1 MTPDAT
7 SDRPLTPAA
16 ADDGTDAG
24 ITPRSRV
31 KAILVGSVGNLIEW
45 YDVYAYTAFALYF
58 APAFFPSGDP
68 VAQQLS
74 AAAVFAAAFIVRP
87 LGGLLF
93 GWVADRYGRRR
104 SLMVSVLLMCF
115 GSLMIAVS
123 PTHAEIGAAATVI
136 LVVAR
141 LLQGLSQG
149 GEYGA
154 SATYLAEMA
163 GPRQRGFYSGVWY
176 TTLIGGQLAAI
187 LLLLVLQQFF
197 LTTDE
202 LRAWGWRIPF
212 AIGAVLAMYALFMR
226 RDMHETEHYQAAR
239 SSAGRAGA
247 TAVSGDGG
255 NGTGTSNDAASGTGT
270 MKTLL
275 SHWREL
281 LLVVGITIGGTSAF
295 YTYTTYMQKFL
306 KLSVGL
312 DDAQVTAVVLGYLV
326 VALLLQPLYGALS
339 DRVGRKPLLLWF
351 GIMGVLCT
359 VPLLTTLSQVKSPW
373 LAWLLICDAWVIV
386 SGYTAITGII
396 KAELF
401 PTSVRALGVGV
412 PYALTVSIF
421 GGTVDA
427 VALSFKQAGI
437 ESGFYWYATACIAVS
452 LLVYLRMPDT
462 LKESR
467 MEQHH

>member
-1 MTPDAT
+1 MTPEAT
-7 SDRPLTPAA
+7 SDRALPAIASHAPAA
-16 ADDGTDAG
+16 AVDGA
-24 ITPRSRV
+24 TPSHRV
-31 KAILVGSVGNLIEW
+31 KAILVGSIGNLIEW
-45 YDVYAYTAFALYF
+45 YDVYAYTACAFYF
-58 APAFFPSGDP
+58 APAFFPSADP
-68 VAQQLS
+68 GAQQLS
-74 AAAVFAAAFIVRP
+74 AAAVFAAAFVVRP
-87 LGGLLF
+87 LGGVLF
-93 GWVADRYGRRR
+93 GWIADRYGRRR

-115 GSLMIAVS
+115 GSLLIAGS
-123 PTHAEIGAAATVI
+123 PTHADIGAAATVL

-163 GPRQRGFYSGVWY
+163 GPKQRGFYSGIWY
-176 TTLIGGQLAAI
+176 TTLIGGQLMAI
-187 LLLLVLQQFF
+187 VLLLLLQKVF
-197 LTTDE
+197 LTPED
-202 LRAWGWRIPF
+202 LKAWGWRIPF
-212 AIGAVLAMYALFMR
+212 VIGAALSVYAVFMR
-226 RDMHETEHYQAAR
+226 RDMHETDHYRAAH
-239 SSAGRAGA
+239 AGA
-247 TAVSGDGG
+247 GEAAAEGVDPVHRVAA
-255 NGTGTSNDAASGTGT
+255 AASGS
-270 MKTLL
+270 TLKAL
-275 SHWREL
+275 LAHWREL

-312 DDAQVTAVVLGYLV
+312 TDAEVTMVVLGYLV

-339 DRVGRKPLLLWF
+339 DRIGRKPLLLWF
-351 GIMGVLCT
+351 GVLGVLCT

-373 LAWLLICDAWVIV
+373 LAWLLICGAWIFV
-386 SGYTAITGII
+386 SGYTSITGII

-427 VALSFKQAGI
+427 VALSFKQAGY

-462 LKESR
+462 LKASR
-467 MEQHH
+467 MEQHR

>member
-1 MTPDAT
+1 MDPMAAT
-7 SDRPLTPAA
+7 AA
-16 ADDGTDAG
+16 GQDTARITGTA
-24 ITPRSRV
+24 SRV

-45 YDVYAYTAFALYF
+45 YDVYAYSAFALYF

-93 GWVADRYGRRR
+93 GWIADHHGRRV
-104 SLMVSVLLMCF
+104 SLLLSVLLMCF
-115 GSLMIAVS
+115 GSLLIAIS
-123 PTHAEIGAAATVI
+123 PTHAEIGAWATAL
-136 LVVAR
+136 LVAAR

-163 GPRQRGFYSGVWY
+163 EPSRRGFYSGVWY

-187 LLLLVLQQFF
+187 LLLLVLQKFF
-197 LTTDE
+197 LTVDE
-202 LRAWGWRIPF
+202 LKAWGWRIPF
-212 AIGAVLAMYALFMR
+212 AIGALLSLYALFMR
-226 RDMHETEHYQAAR
+226 REMHETGHYRQARAQGMA
-239 SSAGRAGA
+239 AGSLRQLF
-247 TAVSGDGG
+247 V
-255 NGTGTSNDAASGTGT
+255 
-270 MKTLL
+270 
-275 SHWREL
+275 HWREL
-281 LLVVGITIGGTSAF
+281 LLVIGITIGGTSAF

-312 DDAQVTAVVLGYLV
+312 DDTQVSTVVLGYLI

-351 GIMGVLCT
+351 GGMGVLCT
-359 VPLLTTLSQVKSPW
+359 YPLLTLLSQTKS
-373 LAWLLICDAWVIV
+373 AWVAFGLICVAWVIV
-386 SGYTAITGII
+386 SGYTAITGIV

-401 PTSVRALGVGV
+401 PTSVRALGVGL
-412 PYALTVSIF
+412 PYALTVSVF
-421 GGTVDA
+421 GGSVDA
-427 VALSFKQAGI
+427 IALAFKQAGN
-437 ESGFYWYATACIAVS
+437 ESGFYWYATGCIFVS
-452 LLVYLRMPDT
+452 LLVYLKLHDT
-462 LKESR
+462 KAGSR

>member
-1 MTPDAT
+1 MTPEAIT
-7 SDRPLTPAA
+7 PRPSVDP
-16 ADDGTDAG
+16 DPVPSAG
-24 ITPRSRV
+24 GGAGSHPEGSEAGTPRSRV
-31 KAILVGSVGNLIEW
+31 RSILVGSIGNLIEW

-87 LGGLLF
+87 LGGVLF
-93 GWVADRYGRRR
+93 GWLADRYGRRR

-115 GSLMIAVS
+115 GSLMIAVA
-123 PTHAEIGAAATVI
+123 PTHADIGAAAAVI

-163 GPRQRGFYSGVWY
+163 GPKQRGFYSGVWY
-176 TTLIGGQLAAI
+176 TTLIGGQLSAI
-187 LLLLVLQQFF
+187 VLLLVLQNVF
-197 LTTDE
+197 LTPEE
-202 LRAWGWRIPF
+202 LKAWGWRIPF
-212 AIGAVLAMYALFMR
+212 AIGALLSLYALFMR
-226 RDMHETEHYQAAR
+226 REMQETDHFEAATTR
-239 SSAGRAGA
+239 RE
-247 TAVSGDGG
+247 
-255 NGTGTSNDAASGTGT
+255 GTSTFRALMA
-270 MKTLL
+270 
-275 SHWREL
+275 HWREL
-281 LLVVGITIGGTSAF
+281 LLVIGITIGGTSAF

-312 DDAQVTAVVLGYLV
+312 ADAQVTMVVLGYLV

-339 DRVGRKPLLLWF
+339 DRIGRKPLLLWF

-359 VPLLTTLSQVKSPW
+359 VPLLTMLSQVRSPW
-373 LAWLLICDAWVIV
+373 LAWLLICGAWVFV

-421 GGTVDA
+421 GGSVDA
-427 VALSFKQAGI
+427 VALAFKQAGH

-462 LKESR
+462 MKTSR

>member
-1 MTPDAT
+1 MTPEAT
-7 SDRPLTPAA
+7 SDRPLPAIAEGPAA
-16 ADDGTDAG
+16 AATDGSADAAHG
-24 ITPRSRV
+24 TTPRHRI
-31 KAILVGSVGNLIEW
+31 KAILVGSIGNLIEW

-58 APAFFPSGDP
+58 APAFFPSADP

-74 AAAVFAAAFIVRP
+74 AAAVFAAAFIMRP
-87 LGGLLF
+87 LGGVLF
-93 GWVADRYGRRR
+93 GWIADRYGRRR

-115 GSLMIAVS
+115 GSLLIAVS
-123 PTHAEIGAAATVI
+123 PTHADIGAAAVVI

-163 GPRQRGFYSGVWY
+163 GPKQRGFYSGVWY
-176 TTLIGGQLAAI
+176 TTLIGGQLMAI
-187 LLLLVLQQFF
+187 VLLLVLQKVF
-197 LTTDE
+197 LTPEE
-202 LRAWGWRIPF
+202 LKAWGWRIPF
-212 AIGAVLAMYALFMR
+212 VIGALLSVYALFMR
-226 RDMHETEHYQAAR
+226 RDMHETDHYQAAQANGG
-239 SSAGRAGA
+239 SDQVGSAAGA
-247 TAVSGDGG
+247 S
-255 NGTGTSNDAASGTGT
+255 T
-270 MKTLL
+270 MKALL
-275 SHWREL
+275 AHWREL

-312 DDAQVTAVVLGYLV
+312 DDAQVTMVVLGYLV
-326 VALLLQPLYGALS
+326 VALLLQPAYGALS

-351 GIMGVLCT
+351 GVMGVLCT

-373 LAWLLICDAWVIV
+373 LAWLLICGAWVIV
-386 SGYTAITGII
+386 SGYTSITGII

-427 VALSFKQAGI
+427 VALAFKQAGM
-437 ESGFYWYATACIAVS
+437 ESGFYWYATGCIAVS

-462 LKESR
+462 LKTSR
-467 MEQHH
+467 MEQHR

>member
-1 MTPDAT
+1 MTPEAT
-7 SDRPLTPAA
+7 PARPTAATATALQPAA
-16 ADDGTDAG
+16 ATFSSSASTSTARSGPAPELT
-24 ITPRSRV
+24 TRSRV
-31 KAILVGSVGNLIEW
+31 KAILVGSIGNLIEW

-104 SLMVSVLLMCF
+104 SLLVSVLLMCF
-115 GSLMIAVS
+115 GSLLISVS
-123 PTHAEIGAAATVI
+123 PTHADIGAAAAVI
-136 LVVAR
+136 LVFAR

-163 GPRQRGFYSGVWY
+163 GTRQRGFYSGVWY
-176 TTLIGGQLAAI
+176 TTLIGGQLAAV
-187 LLLLVLQQFF
+187 LLLLVLQKVF
-197 LTTDE
+197 LTPEE

-212 AIGAVLAMYALFMR
+212 AIGALLSLYALFMR
-226 RDMHETEHYQAAR
+226 RDLQETDHYEAASAAR
-239 SSAGRAGA
+239 A
-247 TAVSGDGG
+247 T
-255 NGTGTSNDAASGTGT
+255 TTFR
-270 MKTLL
+270 TLWA
-275 SHWREL
+275 HWREL
-281 LLVVGITIGGTSAF
+281 LLVIGITIGGTSAF

-312 DDAQVTAVVLGYLV
+312 DDVQVTMVVIGYLV

-339 DRVGRKPLLLWF
+339 DRVGRKPLLIWF
-351 GIMGVLCT
+351 GTLGVLCT
-359 VPLLTTLSQVKSPW
+359 VPLLTFLSQVKSPW
-373 LAWLLICDAWVIV
+373 MAWLLICGAWVII
-386 SGYTAITGII
+386 SGYTSITGIV

-421 GGTVDA
+421 GGSVDA
-427 VALSFKQAGI
+427 IALAFKQAGH
-437 ESGFYWYATACIAVS
+437 ESGFYWYATACIAIS

-462 LKESR
+462 LKASR
-467 MEQHH
+467 MEDHS

>member
-1 MTPDAT
+1 MTPEAT
-7 SDRPLTPAA
+7 SDRPLPAIAEGPAA
-16 ADDGTDAG
+16 AAIAGSAGAAHGT
-24 ITPRSRV
+24 TPRHRI
-31 KAILVGSVGNLIEW
+31 KAILVGSIGNLIEW

-58 APAFFPSGDP
+58 APAFFPSADP

-74 AAAVFAAAFIVRP
+74 AAAVFAAAFIMRP
-87 LGGLLF
+87 LGGVLF
-93 GWVADRYGRRR
+93 GWIADRYGRRR

-115 GSLMIAVS
+115 GSLLIAVS
-123 PTHAEIGAAATVI
+123 PTHADIGAAAAVI

-163 GPRQRGFYSGVWY
+163 GPKQRGFYSGVWY
-176 TTLIGGQLAAI
+176 TTLIGGQLMAI
-187 LLLLVLQQFF
+187 VLLLVLQKVF
-197 LTTDE
+197 LTPEE
-202 LRAWGWRIPF
+202 LKAWGWRIPF
-212 AIGAVLAMYALFMR
+212 VIGALLSVYALFMR
-226 RDMHETEHYQAAR
+226 RDMHETDHYQAAQANGGSDQGGR
-239 SSAGRAGA
+239 S
-247 TAVSGDGG
+247 TGG
-255 NGTGTSNDAASGTGT
+255 ST
-270 MKTLL
+270 MKALL
-275 SHWREL
+275 AHWREL

-312 DDAQVTAVVLGYLV
+312 DDAQVTMVVLGYLV
-326 VALLLQPLYGALS
+326 VALLLQPAYGALS

-351 GIMGVLCT
+351 GVMGVLCT

-373 LAWLLICDAWVIV
+373 LAWLLICGAWVIV
-386 SGYTAITGII
+386 SGYTSITGII

-427 VALSFKQAGI
+427 VALAFKQAGM
-437 ESGFYWYATACIAVS
+437 ESGFYWYATGCIAVS

-462 LKESR
+462 LKTSR
-467 MEQHH
+467 MEQHR